1 MTKWSRRDFLRFSAS
16 AGVAALAAVGGD
28 GATVRA
34 GMLGWNERS
43 RFMATAFREIPE
55 LRVAALS
62 GLASDYQYRML
73 LSAFSGGP
81 PALYPTTLS
90 MHADRA
96 VDFLYAP
103 GESPDLADWPGHLLL
118 EDAVDP
124 HKYVD
129 PGSGSRCVQ
138 ILPRFEFSGCGRSAA
153 ALSGEWNLARID
165 CRSKLPD
172 KPFAGTSDLA
182 AWLFHEAG
190 EAVDF
195 AYEVMGLTEDNR
207 IFTVAAPAATPF
219 EARLG
224 WCLRES
230 GRAGKTIE
238 VSIHATHASD
248 NSSWTKIRLC
258 GLAQSVLLQA
268 APRSMEFTR
277 QLTANFLDAVNER
290 RPDQLLYSP
299 SILLRAHT
307 IVSEATMGMS
317 A

>member
-1 MTKWSRRDFLRFSAS
+1 MTKWSRRDFLTFSAC
-16 AGVAALAAVGGD
+16 AGVSALAAINTGD
-28 GATVRA
+28 ATVRA
-34 GMLGWNERS
+34 GMLGWNDRS

-55 LRVAALS
+55 LRVVALS
-62 GLASDYQYRML
+62 GLAPGYPYRML
-73 LSAFSGGP
+73 LPTFSGGP
-81 PALYPTTLS
+81 PALYSTTLS

-103 GESPDLADWPGHLLL
+103 GESPDLANWPGHLLL
-118 EDAVDP
+118 DGAVDP
-124 HKYVD
+124 RKYVD
-129 PGSGSRCVQ
+129 SGSGSRCVQ
-138 ILPRFEFSGCGRSAA
+138 ILPRFEFSGCGRSAM
-153 ALSGEWNLARID
+153 ALSGEWSLARID

-195 AYEVMGLTEDNR
+195 ACEVMRLTEDNR
-207 IFTVAAPAATPF
+207 IFTAATPAATPF

-224 WCLRES
+224 WRLRES

-238 VSIHATHASD
+238 VSIHASHVS
-248 NSSWTKIRLC
+248 NSSCTKIRLY
-258 GLAQSVLLQA
+258 GVAQSVFLQA

-277 QLTANFLDAVNER
+277 QITANFLDAMNQR
-290 RPDQLLYSP
+290 RPDQLLFSP
-299 SILLRAHT
+299 SILLRAHN
-307 IVSEATMGMS
+307 IVSEAAMGMS